1 MLIFKHSD
9 WFKNLNSQSECLKM
23 SVVLKKIYRIGSRS
37 HPIKKILHVDLRC
50 VGLEH
55 SGWLKKNLRI
65 KSNLSLVKRMLM
77 LVSCLTVALLI
88 CDFLLKG

>member
-1 MLIFKHSD
+1 
-9 WFKNLNSQSECLKM
+9 M

-55 SGWLKKNLRI
+55 SGWLSKLFFKIGQTRPLFSLFEPTTFGWESPPITTRPGLPP
-65 KSNLSLVKRMLM
+65 KAVETFTSNQNAPK
-77 LVSCLTVALLI
+77 
-88 CDFLLKG
+88 